1 MVVLSVLWC
10 LCSLPILT
18 LGASS
23 AALYHTA
30 VKVIR
35 QNRGYAFATF
45 RDSFKGSLRQTF
57 PFTVL
62 LVLVYVLF
70 GATCYVC
77 WQNPDSIIAGIYV
90 FFSVFSILVCL
101 AAQIH
106 GFALSGRFRLN
117 RRELFTLIVRL
128 TFRHP
133 FKNFLL
139 ICIFVLLWSW
149 RFIIRLFCSSFLRAP
164 SGSPLSYR
172 SLCSKSTSIMK
183 RIMISLRFKWKKPAP
198 RRLFLILSRRLYG

>member
-1 MVVLSVLWC
+1 MFNQDSTLMTILNKAADMVVLSVLWC

-35 QNRGYAFATF
+35 QNRGYAFAAF

-62 LVLVYVLF
+62 LVLVYLLF

-139 ICIFVLLWSW
+139 ICIFVFAVELAIYYPPLL
-149 RFIIRLFCSSFLRAP
+149 FIIPAGSFWLSSFIQE
-164 SGSPLSYR
+164 PLFKKY
-172 SLCSKSTSIMK
+172 INYEEDND
-183 RIMISLRFKWKKPAP
+183 ISAV
-198 RRLFLILSRRLYG
+198 

>member
-1 MVVLSVLWC
+1 MLWC
-10 LCSLPILT
+10 LCSLPLLT

-35 QNRGYAFATF
+35 QNRGYAFADF

-90 FFSVFSILVCL
+90 FFPCFPFLSVWPHRFMGLPFPDV
-101 AAQIH
+101 
-106 GFALSGRFRLN
+106 SG
-117 RRELFTLIVRL
+117 
-128 TFRHP
+128 
-133 FKNFLL
+133 
-139 ICIFVLLWSW
+139 
-149 RFIIRLFCSSFLRAP
+149 
-164 SGSPLSYR
+164 
-172 SLCSKSTSIMK
+172 
-183 RIMISLRFKWKKPAP
+183 
-198 RRLFLILSRRLYG
+198 